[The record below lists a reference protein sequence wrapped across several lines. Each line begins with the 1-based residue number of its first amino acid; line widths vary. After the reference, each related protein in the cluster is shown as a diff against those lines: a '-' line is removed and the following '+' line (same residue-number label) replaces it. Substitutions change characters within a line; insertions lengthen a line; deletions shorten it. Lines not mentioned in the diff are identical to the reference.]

1 MNCKPHTEQSQD
13 KAVQLAVRIL
23 QYSRNELL
31 VALRFM
37 DMALCKLEYQ
47 AADVQSI
54 ASDGQR
60 LYFQPHYVF
69 QIYEAAGL
77 RTDFAAP
84 QGINGA
90 AKGIRQ
96 VDGREALQ
104 GL

>member
-1 MNCKPHTEQSQD
+1 MNCKPQTEQNQD

-60 LYFQPHYVF
+60 LYFQP
-69 QIYEAAGL
+69 QPC
-77 RTDFAAP
+77 RP
-84 QGINGA
+84 
-90 AKGIRQ
+90 
-96 VDGREALQ
+96 
-104 GL
+104 

>member
-1 MNCKPHTEQSQD
+1 MNCKPQTEQNQD

-23 QYSRNELL
+23 QYARNELL

-69 QIYEAAGL
+69 QIYQ
-77 RTDFAAP
+77 AAP
-84 QGINGA
+84 NSIMLICTHCCTVFSITLLSIRRLTLCFGI
-90 AKGIRQ
+90 
-96 VDGREALQ
+96 
-104 GL
+104 